1 MHIRPS
7 VVPQEKL
14 IDFFKW
20 FGSGPNEGLPHQKE
34 AIQLLQ
40 QSMPDSLL
48 QPSAAWIKAWR
59 TAPIAPSTPEST
71 LPPQGVSIICEF
83 EGFRAN
89 VYNDGVGVPTIG
101 YGSTFY
107 SDGRRVAWG
116 DPPISEPKARQMMEA
131 IAEKDFWD
139 VISKTIPYWQEMND
153 NQRSALL
160 SFAYNLGAHFYGSS
174 GFNTIS
180 GCLKDKRWQDVPSA
194 LDLYCNP
201 GSAVEAGLKRR
212 RKAEG
217 ELWRMK

>member
-1 MHIRPS
+1 M
-7 VVPQEKL
+7 PQEKL

-59 TAPIAPSTPEST
+59 TAPPAPPAPKST

-116 DPPISEPKARQMMEA
+116 DPPIGEPEARQMMEA

-139 VISKTIPYWQEMND
+139 VISQTIPFWQEMND

-180 GCLKDKRWQDVPSA
+180 GCLRDKRWVDVPA
-194 LDLYCNP
+194 AFDLYCNP
-201 GSAVEAGLKRR
+201 GTAVEAGLRRR

-217 ELWRMK
+217 DLWSAK